1 MFSLFNKKN
10 SYFVVSE
17 ISHRHRFVL
26 VEDLSTGKRIEIPY
40 GSKDIES
47 AEFSEDHELLIRFKD
62 GSEERIDI
70 LKQASK
76 KEKVS

>member
-1 MFSLFNKKN
+1 MIFSLFNKKN

-26 VEDLSTGKRIEIPY
+26 VEDLSTGKRIEVPY

-47 AEFSEDHELLIRFKD
+47 AEFSDDHELLISFKD

-70 LKQASK
+70 LKQSQK
-76 KEKVS
+76 NK

>member
-17 ISHRHRFVL
+17 IKRRHRYVL
-26 VEDLSTGKRIEIPY
+26 VEDLSTGKRIEVPY

-47 AEFSEDHELLIRFKD
+47 AEFSDDHELPINF
-62 GSEERIDI
+62 
-70 LKQASK
+70 
-76 KEKVS
+76 

>member
-1 MFSLFNKKN
+1 
-10 SYFVVSE
+10 VVSE

-26 VEDLSTGKRIEIPY
+26 VEDLSTGKRIEVPY

-47 AEFSEDHELLIRFKD
+47 AEFSDDHELLISFKD

-70 LKQASK
+70 LKLRQQK
-76 KEKVS
+76 